1 MTTAF
6 AFPFSVRTRG
16 RRDFSRRFKWPD
28 PSRGAGP
35 EPDVDWSSITTTHT
49 GNQCSPSPAA
59 TVRSSIVL
67 APAYARGVHSAA
79 ADGVARSVERSR
91 AAKKPRSDM
100 RGRLSGGP
108 RRVKVPRR
116 IDSGARPSLTAGMA
130 RLPYVEPATAPEHVR
145 ELLEQLPVKL
155 NVFRMMAHAE
165 SDFRPLVGLG
175 TAILGRQ
182 KLSAKLRELA
192 ILRIAA
198 LSPARYEWVQ
208 HVPIAQA
215 MGATPAQVAAL
226 ERGDIAADVF
236 DSLERVVLRFTTEV
250 VRDVRASEATFAE
263 LARLLSAQEIVE
275 LIITVGYYM
284 MIARLLETTAV
295 DLDPPAGTKVVDA
308 IR

>member
-1 MTTAF
+1 
-6 AFPFSVRTRG
+6 
-16 RRDFSRRFKWPD
+16 
-28 PSRGAGP
+28 
-35 EPDVDWSSITTTHT
+35 
-49 GNQCSPSPAA
+49 
-59 TVRSSIVL
+59 
-67 APAYARGVHSAA
+67 
-79 ADGVARSVERSR
+79 
-91 AAKKPRSDM
+91 
-100 RGRLSGGP
+100 
-108 RRVKVPRR
+108 
-116 IDSGARPSLTAGMA
+116 MA

-145 ELLEQLPVKL
+145 ELLERLPVKL

-165 SDFRPLVGLG
+165 TDFRPLVGLG

-182 KLSAKLRELA
+182 KLSAKLRELT
-192 ILRIAA
+192 ILRVAA

-215 MGATPAQVAAL
+215 MGATPPQVAAL

-236 DSLERVVLRFTTEV
+236 DPLERVVLRFTTEV

-263 LARLLSAQEIVE
+263 LARRLSAQEIVE
-275 LIITVGYYM
+275 LILTVGYYM

>member
-1 MTTAF
+1 
-6 AFPFSVRTRG
+6 
-16 RRDFSRRFKWPD
+16 
-28 PSRGAGP
+28 
-35 EPDVDWSSITTTHT
+35 
-49 GNQCSPSPAA
+49 
-59 TVRSSIVL
+59 
-67 APAYARGVHSAA
+67 
-79 ADGVARSVERSR
+79 
-91 AAKKPRSDM
+91 
-100 RGRLSGGP
+100 
-108 RRVKVPRR
+108 
-116 IDSGARPSLTAGMA
+116 MA

-165 SDFRPLVGLG
+165 TDFRPLVGLG

-192 ILRIAA
+192 ILRVAA
-198 LSPARYEWVQ
+198 LSSARYEWVQ

-215 MGATPAQVAAL
+215 TGASAAQVAAL
-226 ERGDIAADVF
+226 ERGDIAADAF
-236 DSLERVVLRFTTEV
+236 DPLECAVLRFTTEV

-263 LARLLSAQEIVE
+263 LARRLSAQEVVE